1 MVPGVTKV
9 LSLLT
14 RVHLQSLREKKNFDV
29 VVRTNQGL
37 QPLSHPI
44 ISRFLICMRDEEKG
58 LNRMRLTRNCCI
70 WSLYVD
76 SLCQS
81 TTVFDYCSVA
91 TAACKSLSDYCI

>member
-14 RVHLQSLREKKNFDV
+14 RVRLQSLREKKNFDV

-44 ISRFLICMRDEEKG
+44 ISRFLICMWDEEKG

-70 WSLYVD
+70 GLYTLTLYA
-76 SLCQS
+76 SQPR
-81 TTVFDYCSVA
+81 CSI
-91 TAACKSLSDYCI
+91 TAVLRLLLASP